1 MRHWIEERVIKTPH
15 KIAIQ
20 QGENILTYKE
30 LLKDAKKYAQF
41 LNELNLERV
50 ALYIKNDIHHAALII
65 GAWLENVE
73 LVMINTKLTAKE
85 IENQLNCIDVHTVLS
100 YQDLKIN
107 QKVININDI
116 EGRNEVY
123 EIKPFNINKI
133 ATIMFTSG
141 TTGPAK
147 AVPQTFNNHY
157 YSALGC
163 KESLGFGESTR
174 WLSVLPIYH
183 ISGLSVLIRSLIFGF
198 TIIIEPKFETNR
210 VMNLIKNNNITH
222 ISLVPQTLQWLMESN
237 LDQPYNLEKI
247 LLGGAKLSPSL
258 IKESLSRL
266 LPIYNSFGMTETC
279 SQFVTAS
286 PDMLKEEPETV
297 GKVPSNVKL
306 KIINSNDQGHG
317 EVAVLGENLMN
328 GYLTSNNPEEDFI
341 NGYFKTGD
349 IGSINDEGFIFIYDR
364 RKDLIISGGEN
375 IYPFEI
381 EHVVLNHIDIINC
394 VAVPVED
401 EKWGQVPALV
411 YESSKQIK
419 DEELINLL
427 NNHLAKYK
435 HPKHFYKIK
444 EIPRTS
450 TGKLSRHKVKAW
462 VDYVRK

>member
-1 MRHWIEERVIKTPH
+1 MRHWIEERVIETPH

-20 QGENILTYKE
+20 QEENILTYE
-30 LLKDAKKYAQF
+30 DLLRHAKKYAKF
-41 LNELNLERV
+41 LNKLNLDRV

-65 GAWLENVE
+65 GAWLENIE
-73 LVMINTKLTAKE
+73 LVMINTKLTYKE
-85 IENQLNCIDVHTVLS
+85 IENQLHSINVHTVLS
-100 YQDLKIN
+100 YQSLKIN

-116 EGRNEVY
+116 EEQSEEY

-157 YSALGC
+157 YSAIGC
-163 KESLGFGESTR
+163 EESLGFDKSTR

-198 TIIIEPKFETNR
+198 TVIMEPKFETNR
-210 VMNLIKNNNITH
+210 VMELIKNNNITH
-222 ISLVPQTLQWLMESN
+222 ISLVPQTLQWLIDADLNE
-237 LDQPYNLEKI
+237 PYNLEKI

-258 IKESLSRL
+258 ISASLSRL

-297 GKVPSNVKL
+297 GKVPSNVNL
-306 KIINSNDQGHG
+306 KIINSNEQGHG
-317 EVAVLGENLMN
+317 EMAVLGENVMN
-328 GYLTSNNPEEDFI
+328 GYLTTNNPEQDFI

-349 IGSINDEGFIFIYDR
+349 IGSINDEGYIFIYDR

-381 EHVVLNHIDIINC
+381 EHVVLKHLDIINC

-411 YESSKQIK
+411 YESTKQIK
-419 DEELINLL
+419 EDDLVSLL
-427 NNHLAKYK
+427 NDNLAKYK
-435 HPKHFYKIK
+435 HPKYFYEIN

>member
-123 EIKPFNINKI
+123 EIEPFNINKI

-258 IKESLSRL
+258 IKESLSRS

-286 PDMLKEEPETV
+286 PDMLKDEIENV
-297 GKVPSNVKL
+297 GIVSSYVKL
-306 KIINSNDQGHG
+306 
-317 EVAVLGENLMN
+317 
-328 GYLTSNNPEEDFI
+328 
-341 NGYFKTGD
+341 
-349 IGSINDEGFIFIYDR
+349 
-364 RKDLIISGGEN
+364 
-375 IYPFEI
+375 
-381 EHVVLNHIDIINC
+381 
-394 VAVPVED
+394 
-401 EKWGQVPALV
+401 
-411 YESSKQIK
+411 
-419 DEELINLL
+419 
-427 NNHLAKYK
+427 
-435 HPKHFYKIK
+435 
-444 EIPRTS
+444 
-450 TGKLSRHKVKAW
+450 
-462 VDYVRK
+462 

>member
-1 MRHWIEERVIKTPH
+1 
-15 KIAIQ
+15 
-20 QGENILTYKE
+20 
-30 LLKDAKKYAQF
+30 
-41 LNELNLERV
+41 
-50 ALYIKNDIHHAALII
+50 
-65 GAWLENVE
+65 
-73 LVMINTKLTAKE
+73 
-85 IENQLNCIDVHTVLS
+85 
-100 YQDLKIN
+100 
-107 QKVININDI
+107 
-116 EGRNEVY
+116 
-123 EIKPFNINKI
+123 INKI

-163 KESLGFGESTR
+163 KESLGFDESTR

-198 TIIIEPKFETNR
+198 KVIIEPKFEINR
-210 VMNLIKNNNITH
+210 VMDLIKNNNITH

-237 LDQPYNLEKI
+237 LDQ
-247 LLGGAKLSPSL
+247 
-258 IKESLSRL
+258 
-266 LPIYNSFGMTETC
+266 SFGMTETC

-306 KIINSNDQGHG
+306 KIINSNEQGHG
-317 EVAVLGENLMN
+317 EVAVLGENVMN

-401 EKWGQVPALV
+401 EKWGQVPTLV

-427 NNHLAKYK
+427 NNHIAKYK